1 MKLREPV
8 LGLALTLLVTAILP
22 AVAPASASRVGPL
35 IPVGAPTLPASCDAT
50 AYRDAEVEATLAVD
64 PRNPDKL
71 VAGWMQGPGP
81 GPAISLASASSRD
94 GGESWSRPAL
104 LPGVSTCTG
113 GPLERAVD
121 PWLTYGPKG
130 TVYFASLQFP
140 DSAEPDLGPV
150 VNRST
155 NNGKS
160 WSDPVFVDR
169 TPVFTDKEALSAD
182 PVRSGVAYMVW
193 RQAETISFLSADIYF
208 SRTDDGGRTWSDP
221 VPIYETE
228 PASPFEGAQIPEVVV
243 TGPGRLVAVISTM
256 PQLSAP
262 GEPRIIKFLALRSKD
277 GGRSWSAPTEI
288 AETRSIQLGDP
299 ETNTPIREGSYVF
312 TADGVPDSRVFVAWQ
327 DPQSATESK
336 IMVSSSKGGREW
348 SAPRLASKS
357 AVAPFTPDLAVARNG
372 TLGLRFYDLRNDVPG
387 DSAFTTDS
395 WFRHSHD
402 GGRSWAEAKLGR
414 GFNLRTAPVK
424 TGALPGYQLGEYQGL
439 VAVNKGF
446 STAFARAKPAA
457 KEGATDIF
465 YTSIKVKPGRACK
478 KAKKQVKRAKKKLK
492 KAKKSGERKRIKKA
506 KKKVKKAKKAKKKAC

>member
-1 MKLREPV
+1 M
-8 LGLALTLLVTAILP
+8 
-22 AVAPASASRVGPL
+22 
-35 IPVGAPTLPASCDAT
+35 
-50 AYRDAEVEATLAVD
+50 
-64 PRNPDKL
+64 
-71 VAGWMQGPGP
+71 
-81 GPAISLASASSRD
+81 
-94 GGESWSRPAL
+94 L

-113 GPLERAVD
+113 GPLEEAAD

-155 NNGKS
+155 NNGRS

-169 TPVFTDKEALSAD
+169 KPVFTDKEALSAD

-228 PASPFEGAQIPEVVV
+228 PAAVFGAQVSEVVV
-243 TGPGRLVAVISTM
+243 TGPGRLVAVISTE
-256 PQLSAP
+256 LRFVP
-262 GEPRIIKFLALRSKD
+262 GEPRIVKFLALRSKD

-288 AETRSIQLGDP
+288 AEAPFIQLEDP
-299 ETNTPIREGSYVF
+299 ETNTPIKEGPHLF
-312 TADGVPDSRVFVAWQ
+312 AADGGPDHGVFAAWQ
-327 DPQSATESK
+327 DPQSSTQSR

-348 SAPRLASKS
+348 SAPRLASKG

-387 DSAFTTDS
+387 DSALTTDS

-402 GGRSWAEAKLGR
+402 GGRSWKEKRLG
-414 GFNLRTAPVK
+414 GAFDLRTAPLQA
-424 TGALPGYQLGEYQGL
+424 TGGLPGYQLGEYQGL

-465 YTSIKVKPGRACK
+465 YTSIKVKPGQACK